1 MLTRE
6 NIRLDINVREIY
18 LLESALQH
26 EKDNIGLETLL
37 RKYEDA
43 IEDFREDLPFEQFC
57 YLLGYLEYFDPSF
70 KYDKSVRL
78 DGFLLD
84 GFDQSMAEDGLWE
97 YVDLD
102 VCWNKANS
110 TLRDRGFL
118 YKQVDEVY

>member
-1 MLTRE
+1 M
-6 NIRLDINVREIY
+6 
-18 LLESALQH
+18 
-26 EKDNIGLETLL
+26 
-37 RKYEDA
+37 
-43 IEDFREDLPFEQFC
+43 
-57 YLLGYLEYFDPSF
+57 
-70 KYDKSVRL
+70 RL

>member
-1 MLTRE
+1 M
-6 NIRLDINVREIY
+6 REIY

-26 EKDNIGLETLL
+26 EKNNIGLETLL

-78 DGFLLD
+78 DEFLLD

-97 YVDLD
+97 HVDLD